1 MIPRQLWQNTN
12 KEDKETINVR
22 AVAYCISLARRMVE
36 IETVYCMYV
45 MLDSP
50 EFRSLSMYDNTIIL
64 RSVPG
69 TDRDLI
75 LV

>member
-1 MIPRQLWQNTN
+1 
-12 KEDKETINVR
+12 
-22 AVAYCISLARRMVE
+22 MVE
-36 IETVYCMYV
+36 IETVRVLCMYV

-75 LV
+75 ILV

>member
-1 MIPRQLWQNTN
+1 
-12 KEDKETINVR
+12 
-22 AVAYCISLARRMVE
+22 MVE

>member
-1 MIPRQLWQNTN
+1 M
-12 KEDKETINVR
+12 R

>member
-1 MIPRQLWQNTN
+1 
-12 KEDKETINVR
+12 VR

-36 IETVYCMYV
+36 IETVRVLCMYV